1 MAGYYDPNKDYS
13 LAIKQA
19 KDSGAS
25 ASEISRLQSE
35 RQNKI
40 DAKYGGSDPYK
51 GSSNIMGSGSIS
63 SKTSGSFS
71 KKDPSGGSYDRDV
84 ADAVKNTWD
93 SVYSG
98 GSAPAGVDYHQ
109 QAIDA
114 AARGDWGS
122 VASALNQRQQKINTQ
137 GGNDRGMSNSQILQQ
152 LREQYGSSFDA
163 LSARDQDTVRLYA
176 GESLQYPNGTDA
188 VSLGKGWENGVD
200 YLAMARQ
207 LAAQGDLM
215 GAYDAL
221 QRRGYKMFDTGS
233 AGGGTTQAQAY
244 ADIQKAWMN
253 SSGAQQTWQNEKS
266 ANQQRLSA
274 LGLLDAAVNP
284 SNAGKTLLKRT
295 ADGKTTYWV
304 SYDANGAPVIA
315 SPVSQDVTKM
325 GKSPGYSPEEIA
337 AMAQYYGA
345 DAYDPN
351 MYMYLHN
358 MAVDRTGVGRK
369 YDSTG
374 TLLLNETDFAPA
386 GLQMD
391 GSGLAGSMNTA
402 LGGSGN
408 ILNPYSYL
416 NQQATIPNTQGGTGV
431 QGSQL
436 PQAGNWSYG
445 GGYGADI
452 SDASQYL
459 RDMYAQ
465 QIAAELAALKSTYE
479 QNLADISSQDDLI
492 SSIYA
497 QQRNQAAAQNDL
509 QRMQMNEYGI
519 MRGLSSGASGQMA
532 LAQSAALQGNLAQ
545 FGTQEAQSLSD
556 NALNRQKLTIAYR
569 NAADQAAA
577 EGNAQLASALY
588 DEYVRQQELA
598 LQQQAAA
605 QEQANWEAKF
615 QYQRQQDSF
624 ANAASMAELLAG
636 FGDFSGYKA
645 LGYSDAQIAM
655 MQNAYNAQLAGSTFN
670 AGSAGNGTGGTPKK
684 ASGGSYDNGNLT
696 AAQVKQLQ
704 QFVGASA
711 DGLWGKKSSEQ
722 VGGATAN
729 QAWKAYQAAMSATDY
744 KTASAALKSAGTSSA
759 NLLTATE
766 FVRHKNS
773 GNSDYAAYRT
783 YQEYLQDAV
792 FSALV

>member
-188 VSLGKGWENGVD
+188 VSLGKGWEDGVD

-244 ADIQKAWMN
+244 ADIQKSWMN

-274 LGLLDAAVNP
+274 LGLLGAAVNP
-284 SNAGKTLLKRT
+284 SNAGKTLMKRT

-304 SYDANGAPVIA
+304 SYDANGVPVIA

-408 ILNPYSYL
+408 ILNPSSYL
-416 NQQATIPNTQGGTGV
+416 NQQVTIPNTQGGTGV
-431 QGSQL
+431 QGSRL
-436 PQAGNWSYG
+436 PQMGSGLDIDIPSFEDFLAGTGYDTYSEQTKAAIQAAVQNAINGYRSQIDTTNQDTDELARQAYIAKMLGQKNLDQQLSASGYAG
-445 GGYGADI
+445 GMAD
-452 SDASQYL
+452 SQ
-459 RDMYAQ
+459 R
-465 QIAAELAALKSTYE
+465 IAAETDYQNQLNDIEKQRLATVKELE
-479 QNLADISSQDDLI
+479 
-492 SSIYA
+492 
-497 QQRNQAAAQNDL
+497 
-509 QRMQMNEYGI
+509 
-519 MRGLSSGASGQMA
+519 
-532 LAQSAALQGNLAQ
+532 SAI
-545 FGTQEAQSLSD
+545 T
-556 NALNRQKLTIAYR
+556 
-569 NAADQAAA
+569 
-577 EGNAQLASALY
+577 NAQLTGDMQTA
-588 DEYVRQQELA
+588 QELA
-598 LQQQAAA
+598 SYLQQIQGQWMGYVQNQQQMAQQNYWNQVNLENENYWNQQSLKAQNVENAYSRALTMLKAGFMPNDETLTAAGISRNEAQNYIMQMQALAA
-605 QEQANWEAKF
+605 QEAAK
-615 QYQRQQDSF
+615 STGP
-624 ANAASMAELLAG
+624 AASIGRKTL
-636 FGDFSGYKA
+636 SGKPS
-645 LGYSDAQIAM
+645 GTEGTSK
-655 MQNAYNAQLAGSTFN
+655 
-670 AGSAGNGTGGTPKK
+670 SAP
-684 ASGGSYDNGNLT
+684 
-696 AAQVKQLQ
+696 
-704 QFVGASA
+704 
-711 DGLWGKKSSEQ
+711 
-722 VGGATAN
+722 
-729 QAWKAYQAAMSATDY
+729 
-744 KTASAALKSAGTSSA
+744 SAAKLAVTTTNGVPTFSQLKQTVSGLIQTNNINNVLPYLNQYWGSMSSSQQQEIQSVLARAGVQYTPS
-759 NLLTATE
+759 
-766 FVRHKNS
+766 
-773 GNSDYAAYRT
+773 
-783 YQEYLQDAV
+783 
-792 FSALV
+792 